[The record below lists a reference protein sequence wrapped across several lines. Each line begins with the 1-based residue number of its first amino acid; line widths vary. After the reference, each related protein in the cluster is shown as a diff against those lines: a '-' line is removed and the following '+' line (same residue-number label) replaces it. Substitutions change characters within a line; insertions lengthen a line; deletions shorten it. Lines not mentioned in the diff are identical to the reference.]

1 MELRFTYI
9 TKKKDK
15 ERDEMKKQAALLLAG
30 VLMMG
35 SLTGCSSTAQ
45 AEAVDLNSMTV
56 DEILVKAQEEGR
68 VDSVGMPDTW
78 ANWVE
83 TWEEIQSEYGL
94 EHTDTDMSS
103 AEEISLF
110 ESEKSDATKDIGDVG
125 QAFGPIAE
133 EKGVTLKYKTSYWD
147 SIPDWAKDDDGDWII
162 GYYGTMTMMTNKK
175 LVPEAP
181 KSFAD
186 LLEGDYIVAVG
197 DVAAANQAQFAVL
210 AAAIAMGGDEGNIQP
225 GLDFFRQIAEQGRLD
240 LGEFSMARI
249 EKGEVGVAFLWDY
262 NALGYRDQFV
272 ANNPDADFE
281 IYVPA
286 EGSIQS
292 GYCTILNRYSKR
304 PHAAAMAREYI
315 LSDEGQINLAKGY
328 AKPVRDVE
336 LPAEVQEKMLPEEQY
351 ANARMDQDQEAW
363 DATTE
368 EVGALWQEDVV
379 ACAN

>member
-1 MELRFTYI
+1 
-9 TKKKDK
+9 
-15 ERDEMKKQAALLLAG
+15 MKKRGICYIMAALAATAALSGCSVKAQAA
-30 VLMMG
+30 
-35 SLTGCSSTAQ
+35 Q
-45 AEAVDLNSMTV
+45 NVDLNNMSV
-56 DEILVKAQEEGR
+56 DEILVEAQKEGK

-78 ANWVE
+78 ANWIG
-83 TWEEIQSEYGL
+83 TWRDIKTVYGL

-110 ESEKSDATKDIGDVG
+110 EAEKKKATKDIGDVG

-147 SIPDWAKDDDGDWII
+147 SIPEWAKDDDGDWVI

-175 LVPEAP
+175 IVKEAP

-186 LLEGDYIVAVG
+186 LLEGDYKIAVG
-197 DVAAANQAQFAVL
+197 DVTAANQAQFAVL
-210 AAAIAMGGDEGNIQP
+210 AAAIAQGGDEENIQP
-225 GLDFFRQIAEQGRLD
+225 GIDFFKQIAEQGRLD

-272 ANNPDADFE
+272 ENNPDADFE
-281 IYVPA
+281 INIPS

-292 GYCTILNRYSKR
+292 GYCTILNAYTQR

-315 LSDEGQINLAKGY
+315 LSDEGQINLARGY
-328 AKPVRDVE
+328 ARPVRDVT
-336 LPAEVQEKMLPEEQY
+336 LPDDVKAKLLPDEQY
-351 ANARMDQDQEAW
+351 KNSRMVQDQAAW
-363 DATTE
+363 DITTKKI
-368 EVGALWQEDVV
+368 GGLWQEEVI
-379 ACAN
+379 AYAK

>member
-351 ANARMDQDQEAW
+351 ANARMVQDQEAW
-363 DATTE
+363 DATTKE
-368 EVGALWQEDVV
+368 IGALWQEEVV
-379 ACAN
+379 AYAN